1 MLFGQPSVKV
11 HHVNWAHTMRSLVE
25 PIISLH
31 KLRTAVPLYLRYI
44 SDWYRYKNLPHAET
58 LRLGNGY
65 PCLFDNAESTPYDP
79 HYFYQAVWATR
90 IIARS
95 GMRTH
100 VDLGSDVRFVGM
112 LSAILSAVMFIDVR
126 AVKTQLPELHPVAA
140 SAVELPL
147 SNRSVRSLSCLHVA
161 EHIGLGRYG
170 DALDP
175 AGTRK
180 ACAEMVR
187 VLAPH
192 SNLFFSV
199 PVGRPRV
206 CFNAHR
212 IHTPRQVMSYLKGLD
227 LVEFSVVD
235 DSGRFQEKADLDEM
249 ERANYACGLFWLKSG
264 Q

>member
-1 MLFGQPSVKV
+1 MLFGQFNAKV
-11 HHVNWAHTMRSLVE
+11 QYGNWSHTMRSLIE
-25 PIISLH
+25 PIISFH
-31 KLRTAVPLYLRYI
+31 KLRVAVPRYLRYI

-58 LRLGNGY
+58 LRLEDGY

-79 HYFYQAVWATR
+79 HYFYQAVWASR
-90 IIARS
+90 LLART
-95 GMRTH
+95 GARAH
-100 VDLGSDVRFVGM
+100 VDLGSDIRFIGPLTAMIPMVT
-112 LSAILSAVMFIDVR
+112 FIDVR
-126 AVKTQLPELHPVAA
+126 PVKAKSPGLHCVAA
-140 SAVELPL
+140 SAVHLPFAD
-147 SNRSVRSLSCLHVA
+147 RSVSSLSCLHVA

-170 DALDP
+170 DDLDP
-175 AGTRK
+175 TGTRR

-192 SNLFFSV
+192 SNLFLSV

-212 IHTPRQVMSYLKGLD
+212 IHTPRQVMSYLRGLD

-235 DSGRFQEKADLDEM
+235 DYGQFREKVDLNEM

>member
-1 MLFGQPSVKV
+1 MGNLERMWIAPVVDIRKAIQSMKLYGKFLAD
-11 HHVNWAHTMRSLVE
+11 W
-25 PIISLH
+25 ISYGRLPEAEQLH
-31 KLRTAVPLYLRYI
+31 LK
-44 SDWYRYKNLPHAET
+44 D
-58 LRLGNGY
+58 GY
-65 PCLFDNAESTPYDP
+65 PCLFDRCQETPFDP
-79 HYFYQAVWATR
+79 HYFYQSVWASR
-90 IIARS
+90 LLARS
-95 GMRTH
+95 GARAH
-100 VDLGSDVRFVGM
+100 VDLGSDIRFIGP
-112 LSAILSAVMFIDVR
+112 LTVMIPMVTFIDVR
-126 AVKTQLPELHPVAA
+126 PVKARSAGLHCIAA
-140 SAVELPL
+140 SAVQLPFAD
-147 SNRSVRSLSCLHVA
+147 RSISSLSCLHVA

-175 AGTRK
+175 TGTRR

-192 SNLFFSV
+192 ADLFLSV

-235 DSGRFQEKADLDEM
+235 DYGRFQEKADLDEM
-249 ERANYACGLFWLKSG
+249 EGANYACGLFWLKSG